1 MNLDEWQK
9 VININLTSTF
19 LMSKFAIKK
28 MLKNKSGKIV
38 NITSVVGHTG
48 NLGQA
53 NYTASKAGIVAMSKS
68 LAIEY
73 AKKNI
78 NINCISPGFIQTA
91 MTDKIEEF
99 IENATNELGG
109 NLDGIINN
117 AGITQDNLA
126 IRMSLE
132 EWQKVININ
141 LTSTFLLS
149 KFAIKKMLKNKSGK
163 IVNITSVVGHTGNLG
178 QANYTAS
185 KAGIVAMSKSLAI
198 EYAKKNI
205 NINCISPGFIK
216 TAMTEKIDEKFKEI
230 IISKIPSAKLGEP
243 EDIANAVLFLA
254 SNQSNYI
261 NGETLHVNGGMY
273 MA

>member
-1 MNLDEWQK
+1 MERLEKLKEQFNQIKILKFDISQSEKIEEFVDNAFNELGGLDCIINNAGVTQDNLAIRMSIEEWNK

-19 LMSKFAIKK
+19 LLSKFSIKK
-28 MLKNKSGKIV
+28 MLKNKKGKII

-78 NINCISPGFIQTA
+78 N
-91 MTDKIEEF
+91 
-99 IENATNELGG
+99 
-109 NLDGIINN
+109 
-117 AGITQDNLA
+117 
-126 IRMSLE
+126 
-132 EWQKVININ
+132 V
-141 LTSTFLLS
+141 
-149 KFAIKKMLKNKSGK
+149 
-163 IVNITSVVGHTGNLG
+163 
-178 QANYTAS
+178 
-185 KAGIVAMSKSLAI
+185 
-198 EYAKKNI
+198 
-205 NINCISPGFIK
+205 NCISPGFIK
-216 TAMTEKIDEKFKEI
+216 TNMTDKIDEKFKEAI
-230 IISKIPSAKLGEP
+230 LSKIPSSRLGEP

-254 SNQSNYI
+254 SSQSDYI